1 MKIFMLHLSTREY
14 KKMGVRRKCSLLLWI
29 LVRNCS
35 ARVCN
40 VLVNVRLKKKTIV
53 LVEQLLICVLSLKIR
68 LLVQVSKKVLIS
80 PISKIG
86 KQNVLKWI
94 KSIRLVC

>member
-1 MKIFMLHLSTREY
+1 M
-14 KKMGVRRKCSLLLWI
+14 
-29 LVRNCS
+29 
-35 ARVCN
+35 CN
-40 VLVNVRLKKKTIV
+40 VLVNVRLKKKKTIV